1 MSNSSLVRYTRIS
14 PNQYG
19 KRNHAI
25 DRITPHCVV
34 GQCSIETLGNI
45 FAPRSRGASCNYGI
59 GADGR
64 VGMYVAEDCASWCSS
79 NKANDE
85 RAVTIECASATTP
98 PYTLNSSV
106 YATLVI
112 LCVDI
117 CKRNGKNRLLWFGD
131 KTKTLNYAPK
141 SNEMVLTVHR
151 WFANKSCPGDWLYVR
166 LGSLASE
173 VTKQLGGNAAAPAP
187 STPSAPSTST
197 GLVFQYEVRAGGKT
211 YPIVKNLNSY
221 AGARGKAITDIA
233 IKVNKGSVKYRVHVK
248 GGKWLPYV
256 TGYNWKDANNGY
268 AGNGKPIDAVQVILS
283 GVSGQVAQYR
293 VSPLNKDYYPWQFNA
308 NTGKGQ
314 DGYAGAFGKT
324 IDRFQ
329 VY

>member
-1 MSNSSLVRYTRIS
+1 MSNSKLVSYTKLS
-14 PNQYG
+14 PNHSG
-19 KRNHAI
+19 KRTHKI

-45 FAPRSRGASCNYGI
+45 FAPKSRGASCNYGI

-85 RAVTIECASATTP
+85 RSVTVECASATTD
-98 PYTLNSSV
+98 PYTMNGKV
-106 YATLVI
+106 YATLVK

-117 CKRNGKNRLLWFGD
+117 CKRNGKTKLLWLG
-131 KTKTLNYAPK
+131 TKQITESYAPK
-141 SNEMVLTVHR
+141 SNEMVLSVHR
-151 WFANKSCPGDWLYVR
+151 WYAQKSCPGPWLFSR

-173 VTKQLGGNAAAPAP
+173 VTKQLGGGS
-187 STPSAPSTST
+187 STPSNSSTPSTST
-197 GLVFQYEVRAGGKT
+197 GLIFQYEVKAGGKT
-211 YPIVKNLNSY
+211 YPIVKNLSSF
-221 AGARGKAITDIA
+221 AGARGKAITDVA

-248 GGKWLPYV
+248 GGGWLPYV

-268 AGNGKPIDAVQVILS
+268 AGNGKPIDAIQVILS

-293 VSPLNKDYYPWQFNA
+293 VSPLNGDYYSWQYNA

-329 VY
+329 IY